1 MLFYDFVFP
10 SCSAFKTLSCLGDHP
25 PGVTLR
31 GRRSVLPAQRRT
43 RLRAVGAGTWPNSI
57 PQEPTLNS
65 GTAKVLQRTVRG
77 SFLGA
82 GGYAQ
87 AATPSDRGP
96 GSSPRHKTS
105 PTGALPVSRAAS
117 LLHIRP
123 PPEPGS
129 PVDSVSCLVS
139 FQ

>member
-43 RLRAVGAGTWPNSI
+43 RLRSVGAGTWPNSI

-82 GGYAQ
+82 RGYAQ
-87 AATPSDRGP
+87 AAMPSDRGP
-96 GSSPRHKTS
+96 GSSPRQVLQGPCLCPELPASFTS
-105 PTGALPVSRAAS
+105 VL
-117 LLHIRP
+117 
-123 PPEPGS
+123 PEPGS
-129 PVDSVSCLVS
+129 PVDSVNCLVS